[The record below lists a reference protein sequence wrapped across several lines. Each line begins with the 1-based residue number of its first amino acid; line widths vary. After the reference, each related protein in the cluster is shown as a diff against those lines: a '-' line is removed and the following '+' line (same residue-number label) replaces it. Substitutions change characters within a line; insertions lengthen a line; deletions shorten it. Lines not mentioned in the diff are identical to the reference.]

1 MSKRSKRIRKILWQ
15 QIEERYKLMDNKV
28 YRVIKKV
35 RSGLKVGKEVNDAV
49 KMLEDAKKAKDK
61 VEDTVKAVDSA
72 AKVLDATK
80 IAAEASRK
88 ASVLLAAPTNPAAAA
103 AGIAQEFIINGIDK
117 EIVEVKNEL
126 NVVPKLLE
134 NLDKFIERSK
144 EKLEEAIEEE
154 KKKAR
159 IVEERKNNL
168 LS

>member
-1 MSKRSKRIRKILWQ
+1 MSKLSKRIRKILSQ

-88 ASVLLAAPTNPAAAA
+88 LVCYLQHRQIQQLRLQELL
-103 AGIAQEFIINGIDK
+103 
-117 EIVEVKNEL
+117 KNL
-126 NVVPKLLE
+126 
-134 NLDKFIERSK
+134 
-144 EKLEEAIEEE
+144 
-154 KKKAR
+154 
-159 IVEERKNNL
+159 
-168 LS
+168 